1 MPPHANDTSRYSSD
15 HVVVVVVV
23 VVVVEGGKKER
34 TRMCAARL
42 GEKKRGRK
50 AQRKAD
56 SVVRAWSVQQGT
68 PLR

>member
-15 HVVVVVVV
+15 HVVVV

-56 SVVRAWSVQQGT
+56 FIVRAWSVQQGT
-68 PLR
+68 PPR

>member
-1 MPPHANDTSRYSSD
+1 MPPHANDTSRYFSD
-15 HVVVVVVV
+15 HVV

-56 SVVRAWSVQQGT
+56 FIVRAWSVQQGT
-68 PLR
+68 PPR